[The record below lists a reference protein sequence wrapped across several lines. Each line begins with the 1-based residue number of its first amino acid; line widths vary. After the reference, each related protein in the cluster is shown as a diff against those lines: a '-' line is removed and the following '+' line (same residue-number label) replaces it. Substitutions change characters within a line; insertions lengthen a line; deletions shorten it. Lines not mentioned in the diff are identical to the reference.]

1 MSTSTTRMPV
11 GQRGKARKRK
21 ASAAGIDF
29 QITSRQ
35 SEPVAEPRRA
45 WIICTLFGRMRMTR
59 VWRKTRRVYKRN
71 STDGLGAPAVRTA
84 TRTPRARPRGRGL
97 ANSRRATLRAALL
110 GRRAARIQTG
120 KAAPA
125 LGRRP

>member
-45 WIICTLFGRMRMTR
+45 WNICTLFGRVRMTR
-59 VWRKTRRVYKRN
+59 VWRKTRRVYKRK
-71 STDGLGAPAVRTA
+71 STDGLGAPAVPA